1 MLQFFLFF
9 LLEFTVSVVYSYQKS
24 GDQQQNFSGAM
35 KTATLVLNTKKTKPK
50 TANFN

>member
-1 MLQFFLFF
+1 MLQFF

-35 KTATLVLNTKKTKPK
+35 KTATLALNINKTKHN
-50 TANFN
+50 TAK